1 MQVLIAGKGVIS
13 AIGNNVQETLTSLI
27 NLHTGVDKISVL
39 RTNYSSKL
47 PAAEVK
53 IGNEEL
59 ARMAGL
65 ETTAPRTALLSMMA
79 AKEALQD
86 ANIPNIHQWRTGFI
100 SANTVGAMDKTEDIY
115 KFYMADNSTPHLRE
129 ESNYDSGEVTE
140 LVADKLGIKGH
151 ITTISTACSSSANTI
166 MYAARMIKNGLLDIA
181 VAGGTDGMSRFTLNG
196 FNSLMILDDKPCTPY
211 DDNRKG
217 LNLGEGAG
225 YVVLV
230 SDQVAATLS
239 KKPIAAVTG
248 YANANDAFHQTA
260 SSPEGKGNF
269 LAMTGALEMSG
280 LNSDDID
287 YINLHGTG
295 TMNNDLSEGM
305 AVQRIFKKVPKVS
318 STKPY
323 TGHTLGACAG
333 IEAVFCMLSMEH
345 NLIFPN
351 LRFETKMKE
360 LDFLPVTELQE
371 GVDVNNA
378 MSNSFGF
385 GGNCSSLIFSKVN
398 R

>member
-13 AIGNNVQETLTSLI
+13 AIGNNVQETLTSLK
-27 NLHTGVDKISVL
+27 NLHSGVDKISVL
-39 RTNYSSKL
+39 RTNYSTKL

-53 IGNEEL
+53 ISNEEL
-59 ARMAGL
+59 AYMAGL
-65 ETTAPRTALLSMMA
+65 ETTSPRTALLSLIA
-79 AKEALQD
+79 AKEALED
-86 ANIPNIHQWRTGFI
+86 ANIPNIQQWRTGLI

-115 KFYMADNSTPHLRE
+115 KFYMADSSTPHLRE

-140 LVADKLGIKGH
+140 LVADKLGIKDH

-166 MYAARMIKNGLLDIA
+166 MYAARMIKNGLLDVA

-280 LNSDDID
+280 LNSEDID

-360 LDFLPVTELQE
+360 LDFLPVTDLQE
-371 GVDVNNA
+371 GVDVNHA

-398 R
+398 

>member
-1 MQVLIAGKGVIS
+1 MQILIAGKGVIS

-27 NLHTGVDKISVL
+27 NLRTGVDKISVL

-53 IGNEEL
+53 ISNEEL
-59 ARMAGL
+59 SRMAGL

-79 AKEALQD
+79 AKEALHD
-86 ANIPNIHQWRTGFI
+86 ANIPHIHQWRTGFI

-115 KFYMADNSTPHLRE
+115 KFYMADNTTPHLRE

-140 LVADKLGIKGH
+140 LVADKLGIKDH

-239 KKPIAAVTG
+239 KKT
-248 YANANDAFHQTA
+248 Y
-260 SSPEGKGNF
+260 SCRYR
-269 LAMTGALEMSG
+269 LC
-280 LNSDDID
+280 
-287 YINLHGTG
+287 
-295 TMNNDLSEGM
+295 
-305 AVQRIFKKVPKVS
+305 QR
-318 STKPY
+318 
-323 TGHTLGACAG
+323 
-333 IEAVFCMLSMEH
+333 
-345 NLIFPN
+345 
-351 LRFETKMKE
+351 
-360 LDFLPVTELQE
+360 
-371 GVDVNNA
+371 
-378 MSNSFGF
+378 
-385 GGNCSSLIFSKVN
+385 
-398 R
+398 